1 MWLRAEGRKGGFW
14 RSVESGSSVER
25 IDKCMYR
32 ERAMEGRRKEEST
45 IRVLQ
50 RKVRIWRWGWRCR
63 RRGVCAFFVC
73 ETRDLENEREKMG
86 DMPYI

>member
-45 IRVLQ
+45 IRVSFNS
-50 RKVRIWRWGWRCR
+50 WG
-63 RRGVCAFFVC
+63 FS
-73 ETRDLENEREKMG
+73 EDLNYFK
-86 DMPYI
+86 